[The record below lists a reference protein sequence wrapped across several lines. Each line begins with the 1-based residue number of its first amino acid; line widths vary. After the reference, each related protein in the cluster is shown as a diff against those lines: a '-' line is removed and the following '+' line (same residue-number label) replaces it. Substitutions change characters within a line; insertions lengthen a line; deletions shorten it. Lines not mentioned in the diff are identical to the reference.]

1 MRANIG
7 IRRRLAPLL
16 DASRTE
22 TELAMALL
30 LSLPGSPCLYYGDE
44 IGMGENIWLEDR
56 DAVRT
61 PMQWDES
68 PNMGFSTAPDPG
80 ALTLPIIQVPGYRH
94 MTVSTEL
101 RRPDS
106 LLHWTRRMLH
116 VRRAHPVLGRGQ
128 FLLRD
133 TSDDAVLAHTRH
145 EALGPGGEPGE
156 TLVCVANLADSP
168 RCVSVELPDLASRRT
183 TDVLGGAVFPD
194 IGCDGRLTL
203 TLGARGYYW
212 LSVGPTLE

>member
-1 MRANIG
+1 
-7 IRRRLAPLL
+7 
-16 DASRTE
+16 
-22 TELAMALL
+22 
-30 LSLPGSPCLYYGDE
+30 
-44 IGMGENIWLEDR
+44 
-56 DAVRT
+56 
-61 PMQWDES
+61 
-68 PNMGFSTAPDPG
+68 
-80 ALTLPIIQVPGYRH
+80 

-156 TLVCVANLADSP
+156 TLLCVANLADSP
-168 RCVSVELPDLASRRT
+168 RCVSVELPDLAGRRT